1 MLVDMHEDTEACE
14 RAVRSRDPRFDGWF
28 FCAVVTT
35 GIYCRPS
42 CPARPHLLNLRFY
55 PSAAAAQQAG
65 FRACKRCRPDASPG
79 SPDWNVRSDLVAR
92 AMRLIGDG
100 VVDREGVTGLASRLG
115 YSVRQIQRELNAE
128 VGAGPLALARAQ
140 RAQTARVLIETSAL
154 SMSEVTFAAGF
165 ASIRAFN
172 DTVQKVFALSPTEL
186 RARALRKRGKH
197 PNPGMPVPAPANQ
210 MTPGTLSL
218 RLPFRKPFCP
228 DNLFGHLAASAVP
241 GVEEWRGGAYRRTVR
256 LPHGHAVVALS
267 PQDDHVACQ
276 ISLTDQ
282 RDLARAI
289 SRCRWMLD
297 LDADPEAVDA
307 VLSQDPLLAPLV
319 ASNPGR
325 RVPRTVDPA
334 EFAVRAVLG
343 QQVSTAAARTHAARL
358 VVGHG
363 DPILDPHGGLTH
375 LFPTPAVLAAMNPSD
390 LAMPRSRR
398 RTLMGLVE
406 ALAQGRL
413 DLDLGADRREARVR
427 LQALHGFGPWTVES
441 IAMRSMG
448 DPDAFLAGDLGIR
461 LAAEKLGMPATPRT
475 LTDHSHHWRPWRSY
489 AVQYLWATGDHPIN
503 RMPDQEATDENP
515 YRDRQR
521 GRTAD
526 HRGRGRRDRVPLHG
540 AAAAPSR

>member
-1 MLVDMHEDTEACE
+1 MHEDTEACR

-28 FCAVVTT
+28 FCAVLTT

-42 CPARPHLLNLRFY
+42 CPARPHLKNLRFY

-79 SPDWNVRSDLVAR
+79 SPEWSVRSDLVAR

-100 VVDREGVTGLASRLG
+100 VVDREGVTGLARRLG

-140 RAQTARVLIETSAL
+140 KAQTARVLIETSEL
-154 SMSEVTFAAGF
+154 PMSEVAFAAGF
-165 ASIRAFN
+165 GSIRAFN
-172 DTVQKVFALSPTEL
+172 DTVQEVFALSPTQL
-186 RARALRKRGKH
+186 RARATGTRGNDANRKRASRGI
-197 PNPGMPVPAPANQ
+197 PDVASATPA
-210 MTPGTLSL
+210 TPGTLSL

-228 DNLFGHLAASAVP
+228 DNLFGHLAATAVP
-241 GVEEWRGGAYRRTVR
+241 GVEEWRAGAYRRTVR
-256 LPHGHAVVALS
+256 LPHGHAVVALR
-267 PQDDHVACQ
+267 PTDDHVACQ

-282 RDLARAI
+282 RDLASAI

-307 VLSQDPLLAPLV
+307 VLSQDPLMAPLV

-358 VVGHG
+358 VVAHG
-363 DPILDPHGGLTH
+363 DLVPDPRGGLTH
-375 LFPTPAVLAAMNPSD
+375 LFPTPAALAAMNPSD
-390 LAMPRSRR
+390 LAMPGSRR

-413 DLDLGADRREARVR
+413 DLDLGADWREAKVT
-427 LQALHGFGPWTVES
+427 LNALHGFGPWTVES
-441 IAMRSMG
+441 IAMRSLG
-448 DPDAFLAGDLGIR
+448 DPDAFLSGDLGVR
-461 LAAEKLGMPATPRT
+461 LAAVRLGMPATPKG
-475 LTDHSHHWRPWRSY
+475 LTEHSHLWRPWRSY

-503 RMPDQEATDENP
+503 RMPDEEA
-515 YRDRQR
+515 
-521 GRTAD
+521 A
-526 HRGRGRRDRVPLHG
+526 
-540 AAAAPSR
+540 

>member
-1 MLVDMHEDTEACE
+1 MHEDTEACR

-42 CPARPHLLNLRFY
+42 CPARPHLKNLRFY

-79 SPDWNVRSDLVAR
+79 SPEWSVRSDLVAR

-100 VVDREGVTGLASRLG
+100 VVDREGVTGLARRLG

-140 RAQTARVLIETSAL
+140 KAQTARVLIETSEL
-154 SMSEVTFAAGF
+154 PMSEVAFAAGF
-165 ASIRAFN
+165 GSIRAFN
-172 DTVQKVFALSPTEL
+172 DTVQEVFALSPTQL
-186 RARALRKRGKH
+186 RARATGTRGNDANRKRASRGI
-197 PNPGMPVPAPANQ
+197 PDVASATLA
-210 MTPGTLSL
+210 TPGTLSL

-228 DNLFGHLAASAVP
+228 DNLFGHLAATAVP
-241 GVEEWRGGAYRRTVR
+241 GVEEWRAGAYRRTVR
-256 LPHGHAVVALS
+256 LPHGHAVVALR
-267 PQDDHVACQ
+267 PTDDHVACQ

-282 RDLARAI
+282 RDLASAI

-307 VLSQDPLLAPLV
+307 VLSQDPLMAPLV

-358 VVGHG
+358 VVAHG
-363 DPILDPHGGLTH
+363 DLVPDPRGGLTH
-375 LFPTPAVLAAMNPSD
+375 LFPTPAALAAMNPSD
-390 LAMPRSRR
+390 LAMPGSRR

-413 DLDLGADRREARVR
+413 DLDLGADWREAKVR
-427 LQALHGFGPWTVES
+427 LNALHGFGPWTVES
-441 IAMRSMG
+441 IAMRSLG
-448 DPDAFLAGDLGIR
+448 DPDAFLSGDLGVR
-461 LAAEKLGMPATPRT
+461 LAAVRLGMPATPKA
-475 LTDHSHHWRPWRSY
+475 LTEHSHLWRPWRSY

-503 RMPDQEATDENP
+503 RMPDEEA
-515 YRDRQR
+515 
-521 GRTAD
+521 A
-526 HRGRGRRDRVPLHG
+526 
-540 AAAAPSR
+540 

>member
-1 MLVDMHEDTEACE
+1 MLRDMHGDTEACE
-14 RAVRSRDPRFDGWF
+14 RAIQSRDARFDGWF

-42 CPARPHLLNLRFY
+42 CPARPHRKNLRFY

-79 SPDWNVRSDLVAR
+79 SPDWSVRSDLIAR
-92 AMRLIGDG
+92 AMRLIADG

-115 YSVRQIQRELNAE
+115 YSVRQIQRELAAE

-140 RAQTARVLIETSAL
+140 RAQTARVLIETSVL
-154 SMSEVTFAAGF
+154 SMSDVAFAAGF
-165 ASIRAFN
+165 ASIRTFN
-172 DTVQKVFALSPTEL
+172 DTVQDVFALSPTEL
-186 RARALRKRGKH
+186 RAGAVRRAGKQATRGI
-197 PNPGMPVPAPANQ
+197 PDLGRDISEPA
-210 MTPGTLSL
+210 GTLSL

-228 DNLFGHLAASAVP
+228 DNLFGHLAATAVP
-241 GVEEWRGGAYRRTVR
+241 GVEEWRAGAYRRTVR
-256 LPHGHAVVALS
+256 LPHGHAVVALR
-267 PQDDHVACQ
+267 PTDHHVAAQ

-282 RDLARAI
+282 RDLTSVI

-307 VLSQDPLLAPLV
+307 VLSADPLLARLV

-343 QQVSTAAARTHAARL
+343 QQVSTAAARTHAGRL
-358 VVGHG
+358 VRAYG
-363 DPILDPHGGLTH
+363 DLVPDPGGGLTH
-375 LFPTPAVLAAMNPSD
+375 LFPTPQVLAAMDPSD
-390 LAMPRSRR
+390 LAMPASRR

-427 LQALHGFGPWTVES
+427 MNALHGFGPWTVES
-441 IAMRSMG
+441 IAMRSLG
-448 DPDAFLAGDLGIR
+448 DPDAFIAGDLGIR
-461 LAAEKLGMPATPRT
+461 LAAEKLGMPATPRA
-475 LTDHSHHWRPWRSY
+475 LTDHSHLWRPWRSY
-489 AVQYLWATGDHPIN
+489 AVQYLWATSDHPIN
-503 RMPDQEATDENP
+503 RMPEKEA
-515 YRDRQR
+515 
-521 GRTAD
+521 A
-526 HRGRGRRDRVPLHG
+526 
-540 AAAAPSR
+540 